1 MKPFTLER
9 WEAGQLLK
17 LDQWLLHPH
26 VRDMTHRGDS
36 IDGTSLNVGCL
47 LLGRPLWRCYSER
60 AIDDALLR
68 LREQA

>member
-17 LDQWLLHPH
+17 MDQWLLHPH

-36 IDGTSLNVGCL
+36 IDGTSLNMGCL
-47 LLGRPLWRCYSER
+47 LL
-60 AIDDALLR
+60 
-68 LREQA
+68 